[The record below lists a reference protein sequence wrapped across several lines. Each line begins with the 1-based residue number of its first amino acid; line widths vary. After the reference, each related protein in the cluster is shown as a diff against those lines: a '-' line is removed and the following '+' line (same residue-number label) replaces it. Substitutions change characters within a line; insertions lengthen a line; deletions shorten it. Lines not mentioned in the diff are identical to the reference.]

1 MKSASIADVE
11 AQALADAYMEDARH
25 VGIDRAIYAA
35 YRAGRDAATTDYEV
49 HRAAFHMAAAWN
61 DAHGAAVR
69 VSMSGWTVVDGHA
82 VRTATL
88 ILSGMVGA
96 LVLVVFI
103 MGGHEHVWWAG
114 LVALAGWLL
123 LFVPRFVR
131 EDRRWRKERK

>member
-1 MKSASIADVE
+1 MEPTSIADVE
-11 AQALADAYMEDARH
+11 ARAPADGRPPDGRRIAFDK
-25 VGIDRAIYAA
+25 AA
-35 YRAGRDAATTDYEV
+35 HD
-49 HRAAFHMAAAWN
+49 
-61 DAHGAAVR
+61 AAVR
-69 VSMSGWTVVDGHA
+69 APMSGWIVVDGHA

-96 LVLVVFI
+96 LVLAVFI

-114 LVALAGWLL
+114 LIALAGWPL

>member
-1 MKSASIADVE
+1 MEPTSIADVE
-11 AQALADAYMEDARH
+11 ARAPADGRPPDGRRIAFDK
-25 VGIDRAIYAA
+25 AA
-35 YRAGRDAATTDYEV
+35 HD
-49 HRAAFHMAAAWN
+49 
-61 DAHGAAVR
+61 AAVR
-69 VSMSGWTVVDGHA
+69 APMSGWIVVDGHA

-114 LVALAGWLL
+114 LIALAGWPL
-123 LFVPRFVR
+123 LFVPRFLR

>member
-1 MKSASIADVE
+1 MEPTSIADVE
-11 AQALADAYMEDARH
+11 ARAPADGRPPDGRRIAFDK
-25 VGIDRAIYAA
+25 AA
-35 YRAGRDAATTDYEV
+35 HD
-49 HRAAFHMAAAWN
+49 
-61 DAHGAAVR
+61 AAVR
-69 VSMSGWTVVDGHA
+69 ALMSGWIVVDGHA
-82 VRTATL
+82 VRTAIL

-114 LVALAGWLL
+114 LIALTGWPL

>member
-1 MKSASIADVE
+1 MEPTSIADVE
-11 AQALADAYMEDARH
+11 ARAPADGRPPDGRRIAFDK
-25 VGIDRAIYAA
+25 AA
-35 YRAGRDAATTDYEV
+35 HD
-49 HRAAFHMAAAWN
+49 
-61 DAHGAAVR
+61 AAVR
-69 VSMSGWTVVDGHA
+69 APMSGWIVVDGHA

-88 ILSGMVGA
+88 ILSGTVGA

-114 LVALAGWLL
+114 LIALAGWPL

>member
-1 MKSASIADVE
+1 MEPTSIADVE
-11 AQALADAYMEDARH
+11 ARAPADGRPPDGRRIAFDK
-25 VGIDRAIYAA
+25 AA
-35 YRAGRDAATTDYEV
+35 HDAAV
-49 HRAAFHMAAAWN
+49 HAPM
-61 DAHGAAVR
+61 G
-69 VSMSGWTVVDGHA
+69 GWTVVDGHA

-96 LVLVVFI
+96 LVLVVFV

-114 LVALAGWLL
+114 LIALAGWLL

>member
-1 MKSASIADVE
+1 MEPTSIADVE
-11 AQALADAYMEDARH
+11 ARAPADGRPPDGRRIAFDK
-25 VGIDRAIYAA
+25 AA
-35 YRAGRDAATTDYEV
+35 HD
-49 HRAAFHMAAAWN
+49 
-61 DAHGAAVR
+61 AAVR
-69 VSMSGWTVVDGHA
+69 APMSGWIVVDGHA

-103 MGGHEHVWWAG
+103 MGGYGHVWWAG
-114 LVALAGWLL
+114 LIALAGWPL

>member
-1 MKSASIADVE
+1 MEPTSIADVE
-11 AQALADAYMEDARH
+11 ARAPADGRPPDGRR
-25 VGIDRAIYAA
+25 ITFDKAA
-35 YRAGRDAATTDYEV
+35 HD
-49 HRAAFHMAAAWN
+49 
-61 DAHGAAVR
+61 AAVR
-69 VSMSGWTVVDGHA
+69 APMSGWIVVDGHA

-114 LVALAGWLL
+114 LIALAGWPL

>member
-1 MKSASIADVE
+1 MEPTSIADVE
-11 AQALADAYMEDARH
+11 ARAPADGRPPDGRRIAFDK
-25 VGIDRAIYAA
+25 AA
-35 YRAGRDAATTDYEV
+35 HD
-49 HRAAFHMAAAWN
+49 
-61 DAHGAAVR
+61 AAVR
-69 VSMSGWTVVDGHA
+69 APMSGWIVVDGHA

-114 LVALAGWLL
+114 LIALTGWPL

>member
-1 MKSASIADVE
+1 
-11 AQALADAYMEDARH
+11 
-25 VGIDRAIYAA
+25 
-35 YRAGRDAATTDYEV
+35 
-49 HRAAFHMAAAWN
+49 
-61 DAHGAAVR
+61 
-69 VSMSGWTVVDGHA
+69 MSGWTVVDGHA

-103 MGGHEHVWWAG
+103 MGGHEHVGWAG
-114 LVALAGWLL
+114 LIALAGWLL

>member
-1 MKSASIADVE
+1 MEPTSIADVE
-11 AQALADAYMEDARH
+11 ARAPADGRPPDGRRIAFDK
-25 VGIDRAIYAA
+25 AA
-35 YRAGRDAATTDYEV
+35 HD
-49 HRAAFHMAAAWN
+49 
-61 DAHGAAVR
+61 AAVR
-69 VSMSGWTVVDGHA
+69 APMSGWIVVDGHA
-82 VRTATL
+82 VRTVTL

-114 LVALAGWLL
+114 LIALAGWPL

>member
-1 MKSASIADVE
+1 MEPTSIADVE
-11 AQALADAYMEDARH
+11 ARAPADGRPPDGRRIAFDK
-25 VGIDRAIYAA
+25 AA
-35 YRAGRDAATTDYEV
+35 HD
-49 HRAAFHMAAAWN
+49 
-61 DAHGAAVR
+61 AAVR
-69 VSMSGWTVVDGHA
+69 APMSGWIVVDGHA

-114 LVALAGWLL
+114 LIALAGWPLP
-123 LFVPRFVR
+123 FVPRFVR